1 MGRTITRILSGLLA
15 LGGVPST
22 ARAQQLPP
30 FVTLG
35 GAWVESCGKSTD
47 ATYGLAA
54 DKPIQIGGGPVY
66 MNARERRFLDALRGP
81 DGQRLRVVGGIGSGP
96 ATINGSRTIV
106 DSYTVTYEGHDDPIT
121 LFMDAYHFG
130 HPKVPKGF
138 TCGEA
143 LPTALR
149 LPPVDPFKA
158 TPAILGLA
166 IEESAAPFQ
175 PVPLDVDGSSAHGV
189 VFDQFRMMAFAA
201 RGARAAGRSL
211 DPEKPPADARVGLV
225 VLAQPASCEGRS
237 VPAERVE
244 IVGEQG
250 PPLPSD
256 GPLVTDASELS
267 TLLPGVMIPPASV
280 AARYRLAFLRP
291 RDQIRIAYGS
301 PCGGTTAAALLP
313 MTLEPA
319 RLLTSAPARMPSGVS
334 ESDPTVYV
342 QAVID
347 LDGRFKRRIPIGG
360 PPSLTSAA
368 LQSLDD
374 WRAQPARVNG
384 VPVVTPIVLQI
395 AVR

>member
-1 MGRTITRILSGLLA
+1 MMRATSRMLCGFLA
-15 LGGVPST
+15 LGGAQST
-22 ARAQQLPP
+22 ARAQQPPP

-35 GAWVESCGKSTD
+35 GVRVESCAEAPD
-47 ATYGLAA
+47 AGYGLSA

-66 MNARERRFLDALRGP
+66 MNARQRRFLDALRGP

-96 ATINGSRTIV
+96 VTINGSRTIV
-106 DSYTVTYEGHDDPIT
+106 DSYTVTYEGHDNPIT

-149 LPPVDPFKA
+149 LPPIDPFKA

-166 IEESAAPFQ
+166 IEESGEPFQ
-175 PVPLDVDGSSAHGV
+175 PVPLDMDGSSAHGV

-201 RGARAAGRSL
+201 RGARAAGRPL
-211 DPEKPPADARVGLV
+211 NPDKPPGYLSVDSLFPAGPTPGLV
-225 VLAQPASCEGRS
+225 VLAHPASCEGRS

-256 GPLVTDASELS
+256 GPLVTDASELA
-267 TLLPGVMIPPASV
+267 TLLPGVTIPPATV

-291 RDQIRIAYGS
+291 RDQIRIAYGA
-301 PCGGTTAAALLP
+301 PCHDTTATVLLP
-313 MTLEPA
+313 MRLEPA
-319 RLLTSAPARMPSGVS
+319 RLVTSAPARMPSGVS
-334 ESDPTVYV
+334 ESDPTVYA

-347 LDGRFKRRIPIGG
+347 LDGRFKRAIPIGG
-360 PPSLTSAA
+360 PPSLEAAA
-368 LQSLDD
+368 LQSLEG
-374 WRAQPARVNG
+374 WAR
-384 VPVVTPIVLQI
+384 
-395 AVR
+395 RW